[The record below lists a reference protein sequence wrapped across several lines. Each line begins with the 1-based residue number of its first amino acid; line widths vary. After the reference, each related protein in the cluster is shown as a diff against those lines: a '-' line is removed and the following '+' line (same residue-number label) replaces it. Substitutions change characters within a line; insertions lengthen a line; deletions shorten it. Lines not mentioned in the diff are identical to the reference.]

1 MESKVSPVDNKASRS
16 ELLIDPITSDGTRHY
31 RNRIYGEYVS
41 AFKGQPLPDLLRPLA
56 QKHARY
62 FDHLF
67 KPILDVA
74 KPEEILEVGCGS
86 GHFLYWAVERGFKS
100 VSGFDLS
107 REQVEAARVLGLPAE
122 VASFQDY
129 LRGRCEAFDLIVAL
143 DIIEHLTRDE
153 VFNLLDLCHLALRPG
168 GYFFL
173 TTPNGAALRP
183 GPVMYGDLTHETFF
197 SPHTVSLALRLT
209 GYESIQVREISPP
222 PTSLRSRARRVLWQA
237 LRLWPML
244 IDAIETGTCSGQ
256 VYSRVMS
263 IQARRP

>member
-1 MESKVSPVDNKASRS
+1 MDSKAPRS
-16 ELLIDPITSDGTRHY
+16 DLLIDLNKSDGVRHY

-41 AFKGQPLPDLLRPLA
+41 AFKGQSSPDLLRPVA
-56 QKHARY
+56 QEHARF

-107 REQVEAARVLGLPAE
+107 REQVEVACVLGLPAE

-129 LRGRCEAFDLIVAL
+129 LNGRSEAFDLIVAL

-153 VFNLLDLCHLALRPG
+153 VFSLLDLCHAALRPG
-168 GYFFL
+168 GLIFL
-173 TTPNGAALRP
+173 TTPNGAAFRP
-183 GPVMYGDLTHETFF
+183 GPVMHGDLTHETIF
-197 SPHTVSLALRLT
+197 SPQTISLALRLS

-222 PTSLRSRARRVLWQA
+222 PTSVRSRVRRALWRV

-244 IDAIETGTCSGQ
+244 IDLIETGACSTRI
-256 VYSRVMS
+256 YSRVMS